1 MNGQYPGIEPDRK
14 PEDSLKFPR
23 SETKKRKI
31 VSLKIVKMETS
42 SNSSFLEERNTDA
55 IGEVHLS
62 IRCKFVQRNLPVSV
76 QISL

>member
-23 SETKKRKI
+23 SETKKEK
-31 VSLKIVKMETS
+31 SFPYVKMETS

-62 IRCKFVQRNLPVSV
+62 IRRKFVQRNLPVSV